1 MVTTPVS
8 LYVGRYIHAHM
19 YSLVYFL
26 TNDNEVWHEEMEKA
40 TLECYNRS
48 KHRHLASK
56 QMLSFACILSVKRFE
71 LFIYV
76 HMQGFFSLLP
86 QGRRQNRTA

>member
-8 LYVGRYIHAHM
+8 LCVGRYIHAHM

-26 TNDNEVWHEEMEKA
+26 TDDNEVQREEMEKA
-40 TLECYNRS
+40 TPECYDRS
-48 KHRHLASK
+48 KHRCLTSK
-56 QMLSFACILSVKRFE
+56 QTLSFACILSVKRFE
-71 LFIYV
+71 LFTYV
-76 HMQGFFSLLP
+76 HRQEGFSVLP